1 MADVKRVRATAAG
14 YAPKYPG
21 APVQRIKANTEF
33 KVLAH
38 QKGSWFVD
46 LDPEP
51 EPAEA
56 SPQRRRKKPEDPATE
71 TETGSPLASE

>member
-1 MADVKRVRATAAG
+1 MADVKRVRATEAG

-51 EPAEA
+51 EPAK
-56 SPQRRRKKPEDPATE
+56 SPSPRRKKPEDPAPE
-71 TETGSPLASE
+71 AEVPSASE